1 LLFWKCATLTLVGV
15 VLLLLFNKYG
25 VH

>member
-15 VLLLLFNKYG
+15 VLLLLFSKYG
-25 VH
+25 GH